1 MVEKTK
7 TDMTVIKSNVLIE
20 SRYKLSLSEMKLV
33 LSMIA
38 EIKSGDHDFKEYR
51 IYIKDFI
58 SSLESKRPDLY
69 TEARKITKNLM
80 EKVIQIQTESGHL
93 QTHFLSSSQY
103 YRNKG
108 YVDFCFDPKLK
119 TYLTHLKKAFT
130 SYDIR
135 NVLPCHS
142 VYSIRIYQLL
152 KAWENLKKR
161 KIEVDVLKDM
171 LMLENEYKRF
181 YDFKK
186 YVLEMAKKELK
197 KYSDIYFEY
206 ETIKKG
212 RRIESIIFYIKKTRQ
227 RRFDFDGD
235 KKVQNPYIE
244 VKPVDME
251 QERLEKSF
259 EKYKTDTVIDRFQ
272 KLSKKDKR
280 KLEKAFLDS
289 TQDNK
294 FLIEKIK
301 QEGLGDPSD
310 DSSIVSKM
318 FNLFCQNKLLSDD
331 ERDIGKFQE

>member
-1 MVEKTK
+1 MNKSKTE
-7 TDMTVIKSNVLIE
+7 MTVVKSNVLIE
-20 SRYKLSLSEMKLV
+20 GRYKFLLSEIKLI
-33 LSMIA
+33 LLMIA
-38 EIKSGDHDFKEYR
+38 EIKTSDKDFKEYR
-51 IYIKDFI
+51 IYVKDFI
-58 SSLESKRPDLY
+58 DSLESKRSDLY
-69 TEARKITKNLM
+69 TESRKITKGLM
-80 EKVIQIQTESGHL
+80 EKVLEIETETGHL
-93 QTHFLSSSQY
+93 QTHFLSSVKHY
-103 YRNKG
+103 TNEG
-108 YVDFCFDPKLK
+108 YLDYKFDNELK
-119 TYLTHLKKAFT
+119 PYLLHLKKSFT

-142 VYSIRIYQLL
+142 TYSIRVYQLL
-152 KAWENLKKR
+152 KAWENLKRRTIK
-161 KIEVDVLKDM
+161 VDELKYT
-171 LMLENEYKRF
+171 LMIENEYDRF

-186 YVLEMAKKELK
+186 RVLEVSKKELK

-212 RRIESIIFYIKKTRQ
+212 RRIESIIFIIKKKRQ

-235 KKVQNPYIE
+235 KKVQHPYIE

-259 EKYKTDTVIDRFQ
+259 EIYKTDTVIDRFQ

-280 KLEKAFLDS
+280 KLEKSFLDS

-294 FLIEKIK
+294 FLTEKIK
-301 QEGLGDPSD
+301 QEGLGDPSND
-310 DSSIVSKM
+310 ASIVSKM